1 VRNKKHVMSIGAML
15 VLAGSLGS
23 GDVYAASDRQPSSGG
38 EQSSGVGRPGNQG
51 EGFSEDQTIKG
62 KGKNPESTIRQD
74 AQVTLGGARPVVEGE
89 VLNVQGDDYLIKDSS
104 GSEVRLR
111 VNKDTNM
118 DCAVLGGQ
126 GVSMSTG
133 RQADDQ
139 SEIPPTSH
147 MQEQMN
153 QSGQAGSQEQKGQ
166 QIIRQ
171 SKGGGS
177 DTIGQPEMSGERIGD
192 QSGTQSRSAMGKD
205 SGGDIARGS
214 GFTIGSKAGCQF
226 KTGDRVKAEVSDLGT
241 VLYIKQI
248 SDKGPR
254 TQQRASGQMIP
265 HDSDLTPGE
274 KSAARQQ
281 APMMKAGSV
290 PAPLSE
296 QNPELIT
303 EEGRQTAK
311 ATTPPQSTCDGCSV
325 LKGLVLQADYD
336 SLLVRDSSKK
346 EVRIKIDKDTSFG
359 QVNPRN
365 AGFLEGD
372 RIEAYVRPDGRAHS
386 VGLLKQTH
394 GIPGA
399 EGDVSGG

>member
-1 VRNKKHVMSIGAML
+1 MSIGAML
-15 VLAGSLGS
+15 ALVGSLG
-23 GDVYAASDRQPSSGG
+23 GGNVYAASDRQPSNGG
-38 EQSSGVGRPGNQG
+38 EPSSGVGRPGNQG

-62 KGKNPESTIRQD
+62 TGKNPESTIRQD

-89 VLNVQGDDYLIKDSS
+89 VLNVQGDDYLIKDAS
-104 GSEVRLR
+104 GSEVHLS

-118 DCAVLGGQ
+118 DCAVPGGQ
-126 GVSMSTG
+126 GASMSTG

-139 SEIPPTSH
+139 GEMPPTSH

-166 QIIRQ
+166 EIIRQ
-171 SKGGGS
+171 SKGDGS
-177 DTIGQPEMSGERIGD
+177 DTSRQSEMSGERIGD
-192 QSGTQSRSAMGKD
+192 QSGTQSRSALGKD

-241 VLYIKQI
+241 ALYIKQI

-254 TQQRASGQMIP
+254 PPQRASGQMIP

-281 APMMKAGSV
+281 AEVMKPGSA
-290 PAPLSE
+290 PAPLNE

-303 EEGRQTAK
+303 PEGQQTAK
-311 ATTPPQSTCDGCSV
+311 ATTPPQNTCEGCSV
-325 LKGLVLQADYD
+325 LRGLVLKADYD
-336 SLLVRDSSKK
+336 SLVVRDASKK
-346 EVRIKIDKDTSFG
+346 EVRIKLDKETSFG

-372 RIEAYVRPDGRAHS
+372 RIEAYVTPDGRARS